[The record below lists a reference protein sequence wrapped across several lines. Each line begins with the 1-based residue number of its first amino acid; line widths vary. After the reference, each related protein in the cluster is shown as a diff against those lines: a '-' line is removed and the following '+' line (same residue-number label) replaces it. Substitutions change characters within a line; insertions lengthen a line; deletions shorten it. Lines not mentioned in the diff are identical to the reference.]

1 MIRAAALLLGL
12 AVAVPVPVPA
22 ANVVWRSSSSGVLR
36 SPAAASTPTLPMPP
50 EVPAGFVLSIVG
62 EASVAVGAALD
73 LRPSVSG
80 ASGPIV
86 SFLLIGKLPLGA
98 TFDAAT
104 GRIAGRA
111 LKAGTYQVW
120 VSAGDSTGAAVTAGV
135 TIVAT

>member
-1 MIRAAALLLGL
+1 MIRGAALLFGL
-12 AVAVPVPVPA
+12 VVAMPVPA
-22 ANVVWRSSSSGVLR
+22 ANVVWRSSSSGVLP

-50 EVPAGFVLSIVG
+50 EVPADFVVSIVG
-62 EASVAVGAALD
+62 EASVAAGAALD
-73 LRPSVSG
+73 LRPVVAG

-86 SFLLIGKLPLGA
+86 SFLLFGSLPLGA

-135 TIVAT
+135 TIVVS